1 MKTIII
7 AVISIFFCSN
17 VLVYAQQGNQ
27 DQNKKTN
34 EEQIEHKNQEQKE
47 KIRLLQN
54 WVTTFRTESCKECKQ
69 MWNDLEA
76 NYKDQFGESI

>member
-1 MKTIII
+1 MHEVKTIRE
-7 AVISIFFCSN
+7 
-17 VLVYAQQGNQ
+17 L
-27 DQNKKTN
+27 K
-34 EEQIEHKNQEQKE
+34 EKNQEQKE
-47 KIRLLQN
+47 KIRILQN